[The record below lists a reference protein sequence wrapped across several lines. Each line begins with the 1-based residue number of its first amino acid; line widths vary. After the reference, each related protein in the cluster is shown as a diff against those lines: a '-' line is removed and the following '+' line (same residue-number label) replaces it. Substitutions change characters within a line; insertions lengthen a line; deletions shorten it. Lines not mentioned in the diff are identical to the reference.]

1 MPRHLIT
8 SALPYINGVKHL
20 GNLVGSMLPGDAYA
34 RYLRARGEE
43 VLYICATDEHGTPA
57 ELAAA
62 AEGLDVAEFC
72 RIQHE
77 RQRELGERFMLS
89 FDHFGRSSSP
99 QNHDLTKRFARRL
112 EENGYIEERSTEQMY
127 SPTDGRFLPDRYV
140 IGTCPHCGYP
150 RARGD
155 QCENCTRL
163 LDPTQLIDPR
173 SAISGATDLELRES
187 RHLFLLQSK
196 LVPDLRRW
204 LDTKPDWPILV
215 RSIAQKWLDEGL
227 EDRSITRDLSWGV
240 PVDRPGFEGKVYYV
254 WFDAPIEYIAATAEW
269 AEANGRGEEWR
280 GWWYESDD
288 VVYSQFMAKDNVPF
302 HTVGFP
308 CTIIG
313 AREPWHLVDYLKAF
327 NWLTYEG
334 GKFSTS
340 ENRGVFMDDAL
351 DLLPAD
357 YWRYYLL
364 RNAPESDDSDF
375 TWEHFAGTVN
385 KDLADTLGNF
395 VNRTLRFTERRFG
408 ATVPDGGAP
417 GEAEEALARELGAA
431 LHEFDE
437 QMAGAEFRKANATLR
452 AIWTLGNTY
461 IDRAAPWAAIK
472 TDPDQAA
479 LALRTAINLIRVFAL
494 VSRPTIPAT
503 AELLLGHLGLD
514 PADQPWPS
522 AGDAA
527 GELARLAAGHEFTV
541 PEPLFRKVSDEDVE
555 AWKARFGGVAA
566 APAAGGE

>member
-1 MPRHLIT
+1 MPRQLIT

-20 GNLVGSMLPGDAYA
+20 GNLVGSMLPADAYA

-72 RIQHE
+72 RTQHE
-77 RQRELGERFMLS
+77 RQRELGEQFLLS
-89 FDHFGRSSSP
+89 YDHFGRSSSP
-99 QNHDLTKRFARRL
+99 QNHDLTKHFARKL
-112 EENGYIEERSTEQMY
+112 EENGYIEERSTQQMY

-163 LDPTQLIDPR
+163 LDPAQLIEPR

-196 LVPDLRRW
+196 LVPDLRAW
-204 LDTKPDWPILV
+204 LDTKPDWPLLV

-240 PVDRPGFEGKVYYV
+240 PVERPGFEGKVYYV

-280 GWWYESDD
+280 SWWYDADD
-288 VVYSQFMAKDNVPF
+288 VRYSEFMAKDNVPF

-313 AREPWHLVDYLKAF
+313 SREPWKLVDYLKAF
-327 NWLTYEG
+327 NWLNYEG

-340 ENRGVFMDDAL
+340 EGRGVFMDDAL

-375 TWEHFAGTVN
+375 TWEHFAVTVN

-395 VNRTLRFTERRFG
+395 VNRTLRFTQRAFG
-408 ATVPDGGAP
+408 DEVPDGGEP
-417 GEAEEALARELGAA
+417 GEAEEALARELGEA
-431 LHEFDE
+431 LHEYAALME
-437 QMAGAEFRKANATLR
+437 GVEFRKAVARLR
-452 AIWTLGNTY
+452 DIWSLGNTY
-461 IDRAAPWAAIK
+461 LDRAAPWHAIK
-472 TDPDQAA
+472 SDRDAAA
-479 LALRTAINLIRVFAL
+479 LALRTAINLIRVFGV
-494 VSRPTIPAT
+494 VSQPVIPAT
-503 AELLLGHLGLD
+503 SQTLLGLFGR
-514 PADQPWPS
+514 AYETEPWPS
-522 AGDAA
+522 ADDAA
-527 GELARLAAGHEFTV
+527 AELRQLAPGDPFSA
-541 PEPLFRKVSDEDVE
+541 PEPLFRKVTDDDVE
-555 AWKARFGGVAA
+555 AWKARFGGAASAA
-566 APAAGGE
+566 A